1 LPLQLVPEDG
11 MERIAARVVVL
22 PTAAD
27 VEEEAQRMGVAPAL
41 LMDMAG
47 AHGVEGIKLEGVTPE
62 VAEALRGTISP
73 PAGLVLA
80 CGGTGVEG
88 SEEGQKEPSDPGPR
102 GLRILVAASR
112 ALLLEAASRLDS
124 LGGAGSDAAEAI
136 RSTLFLYGGERLGTT
151 RCGNLTLEWGKRTYV
166 MGIINVTPDSF
177 SGDGLGKNVDAALA
191 QAERFVQAG
200 VDILDVGGESTRP
213 GHEEVPVQEELERV
227 IPVVRRL
234 VKEMPVPI
242 SVDSYRLLVVQE
254 ALEAGAHMINDVWG
268 LRRTEGLGS
277 LAAAYNVPIVLM
289 HNRRADATR
298 TSLGGHFQRVEYDD
312 MMGEIVQELR
322 ESVELALRSNVRW
335 ENIIVDPGI
344 GFGKTPS
351 QNLVVMRRLKEVR
364 SLGRPILMGTSRK
377 SVIGLTLGLPVEERV
392 EGTGATVA
400 VSICNGADIVRV
412 HDVKEMVRISRMTD
426 AIVRA

>member
-1 LPLQLVPEDG
+1 

-47 AHGVEGIKLEGVTPE
+47 AHGVEGIKLEGATPE
-62 VAEALRGTISP
+62 VAEALRRTISP

-136 RSTLFLYGGERLGTT
+136 RSTLSLYGGERLGTT
-151 RCGNLTLEWGKRTYV
+151 RCGNLTLEWGRRTYV